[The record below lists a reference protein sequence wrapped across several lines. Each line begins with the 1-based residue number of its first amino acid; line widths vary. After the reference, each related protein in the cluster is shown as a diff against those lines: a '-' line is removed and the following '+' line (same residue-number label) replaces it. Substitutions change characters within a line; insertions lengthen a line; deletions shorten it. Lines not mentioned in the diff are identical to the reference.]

1 MKMKRMVA
9 SVLALLL
16 VVSLLPMTA
25 LAEGT
30 FDQTDGKIE
39 EGQEFT
45 YNEAQNVTN

>member
-9 SVLALLL
+9 CVLALLL

-30 FDQTDGKIE
+30 FVQTDGKIE
-39 EGQEFT
+39 
-45 YNEAQNVTN
+45 

>member
-25 LAEGT
+25 LAENT
-30 FDQTDGKIE
+30 FDQNDGKIE